1 MLTPAP
7 HIHHAAS
14 QHGTAVLD
22 VRRGAWLMLDTDA
35 SRIWHA
41 ITVRGGTPG
50 LADEIAIP
58 ASQDPQQVSGQI
70 AAFVDE
76 LVAVGV
82 LVDTDRPRR
91 VRRRWWRR

>member
-7 HIHHAAS
+7 HVHHATS
-14 QHGTAVLD
+14 EHGTAVLD

-41 ITVRGGTPG
+41 ITVRGGTRG
-50 LADEIAIP
+50 LAEEIAIP
-58 ASQDPQQVSGQI
+58 AGQDPQQVSGRI

-82 LVDTDRPRR
+82 LGDTDRPRR
-91 VRRRWWRR
+91 RRWWRR